1 MGLRERQKIGRH
13 AKIVE
18 VADRLFRRHGYAATS
33 IDDIADEAELSPGT
47 VYNYFGTKGAIL
59 VALIDRG
66 DVAFIERQRA
76 LIRQSDDEPIEAV
89 AKLLEAI
96 VIDALDRLDPE
107 TWRHALSH
115 SILEGGGDLEKGY
128 AACNK
133 RIYDLIIDLLKS
145 LVDRGKL
152 APDFDIATTRALLEM
167 INHALFEKAI
177 AIDPFDFPDYQSTLR
192 RYLRVVL
199 T

>member
-13 AKIVE
+13 ERIVE

-33 IDDIADEAELSPGT
+33 IDDIADTAELSPGT

-66 DVAFIERQRA
+66 DVAFIDHQRA
-76 LIRQSDDEPIEAV
+76 LLRQLDDDLTEAV

-96 VIDALDRLDPE
+96 VANALDRLDPE

-115 SILEGGGDLEKGY
+115 SVLEGGGDLEKGY

-133 RIYDLIIDLLKS
+133 RIYDLLGDLLES
-145 LVDRGKL
+145 LVAQGKL
-152 APDFDIATTRALLEM
+152 APEFDIATTRGLLEM